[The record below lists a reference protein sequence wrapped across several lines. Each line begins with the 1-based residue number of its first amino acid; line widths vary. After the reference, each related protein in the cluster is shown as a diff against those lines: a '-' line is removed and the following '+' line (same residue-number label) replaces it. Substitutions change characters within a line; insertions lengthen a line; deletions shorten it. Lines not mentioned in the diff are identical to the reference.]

1 MKFDDNIKMTL
12 IIFVIICFAIYY
24 FKPSIMFDENKTFK
38 QFGLTKDKT
47 IYPFWLVLL
56 VIGIIVYLCIII
68 KNNDFI

>member
-1 MKFDDNIKMTL
+1 MKFDNNIKMTL

-24 FKPSIMFDENKTFK
+24 LRPSIMFDEDRTFK
-38 QFGLTKDKT
+38 QFGLTKDRT

-68 KNNDFI
+68 RNDEYI

>member
-24 FKPSIMFDENKTFK
+24 LRPSIMFDEDRTFK
-38 QFGLTKDKT
+38 QFGLTKDRT

-68 KNNDFI
+68 KNDEYI

>member
-24 FKPSIMFDENKTFK
+24 LRPSIMFDEDRTFK
-38 QFGLTKDKT
+38 QFGLTKDRT

>member
-1 MKFDDNIKMTL
+1 MKFDNNIKITL
-12 IIFVIICFAIYY
+12 IIFVIICFTIYY
-24 FKPSIMFDENKTFK
+24 LKPAIMFDGERTFK

-68 KNNDFI
+68 KNNDYI